1 MKIKKKII
9 KIATLTTVF
18 AVGIGT
24 VAFNNVTPTPVVA
37 EQHLDNYDPYYYD
50 GTYYD
55 SLHMENLDDGMNG
68 SLRTALTAKIKPA
81 GFYTYGSTGET
92 HLATQL
98 QYADE
103 DPENPNNM
111 IYLYTRNSVKK
122 NAASSWNREH
132 VWCQSLSG
140 TDNDHRNWGTT
151 EGGTDILHLR
161 PTYPDVNSTRNNHP
175 YGETTNGTP
184 KYYNNMLFGYLQGDT
199 FEPLASVKGDVAR
212 IIMYL
217 WVTYTGY
224 TKSGG
229 GTYYPLNILRVIDSY
244 DTLIKWHTEDKPDVL
259 EGNRNNYCQTSKQKN
274 RNPFVDHPELA
285 WRIFGDAPN
294 LSSSVKQACMNA
306 YPLNGGEQ
314 IDPTGIRL
322 NKSTAS
328 VEAGK
333 TLQLNAT
340 LEPSGATGTV
350 TWSSNN
356 TSVATVSGGL
366 VTAKTTG
373 TATITATV
381 ASYSASCTITVTE
394 AVNNYGTLENPLTV
408 DEALESI
415 PSDGSETSEP
425 LFVKGIVSSNSSFN
439 TTYNNYSSVWLKS
452 DDGSTSQ
459 ALKLYRATGDSSV
472 INSYKTTNSMTDKEI
487 VVHGRGILYNGTTF
501 ELAESEND
509 PINPVIHSISSPDAT
524 DIVLDRISAELSVG
538 GTLTLHATLTPANSE
553 SIVTWQS
560 SDTSV
565 ATVNNGGVVTAVSA
579 GTAVITAT
587 VSGDIEAECL
597 ITVTGGQSVDIE
609 LASSISA
616 GDTVYLACSA
626 TSNQYNGPSG
636 SGTSAIGTYTP
647 YTTTPDA
654 NTYPLDVCEGSETDT
669 YAFKIKSGNYAN
681 KYLAWYDG
689 NTLYASDT
697 LNDNSS
703 WTVSIDANG
712 NATIANVDTPS
723 RVIWWNVGSPRF
735 CCYTGKSNGGSFK
748 YVQLWKAVADPAPTV
763 NDYFV
768 NASKHFEL
776 LGNEGTHN
784 EDATVNYVFKDQGLT
799 NASDIDGLEINDI
812 ITLSGAKAD
821 NSSGNVP
828 KYYDNSGNGEM
839 RVYKG
844 NTFTFES
851 TTNITRIA
859 FTFSSAQYSSNLTV
873 NVGTLENGVWT
884 GSATTI
890 TFKNSNEDNT
900 QIRFRALNIT
910 YDKEVL
916 DVSNVAM
923 RFGMSMSKDD
933 WNAINDEWGIDDYGV
948 MLVKE
953 TTLEGY
959 GVSSVKAAYLAGKTL
974 KISRKGS
981 YSEPYS
987 MDEDNYLF
995 TVKMN
1000 MTTVDSYNIV
1010 YRAAPFIVVDDEYYF
1025 LDDIRYSVN
1034 LMAVYFA
1041 NHDGCNLSSDALTLL
1056 STLH

>member
-1 MKIKKKII
+1 MNKKRLFLRTAII
-9 KIATLTTVF
+9 SSAF
-18 AVGIGT
+18 ALSLGLAISH
-24 VAFNNVTPTPVVA
+24 NVTPTKLEA

-55 SLHMENLDDGMNG
+55 SLHMENLNDGMNG

-103 DPENPNNM
+103 DPENPSNM

-175 YGETTNGTP
+175 YGETTKGTP
-184 KYYNNMLFGYLQGDT
+184 KYYNNMLFGYLQGDI
-199 FEPLASVKGDVAR
+199 FEPIDATKGDVAR

-322 NKSTAS
+322 NKNTAS

-340 LEPSGATGTV
+340 LEPSGATGSV

-373 TATITATV
+373 VATITATV

-408 DEALESI
+408 DEALELI

-425 LFVKGIVSSNSSFN
+425 LYVKGIVSSNSSYN

-472 INSYKTTNSMTDKEI
+472 INSYKAANSMTDKEI
-487 VVHGRGILYNGTTF
+487 VVHGRGTLYNGTTY
-501 ELAESEND
+501 ELAESTSD
-509 PINPVIHSISSPDAT
+509 PNNPVIHSISSPDAT

-538 GTLTLHATLTPANSE
+538 GTLTLHAALTPANSE

-565 ATVNNGGVVTAVSA
+565 ATVNNSGVVTAVSA
-579 GTAVITAT
+579 GTTVITAT

-597 ITVTGGQSVDIE
+597 LTVTGGQSVDIE
-609 LASSISA
+609 LASSISV

-626 TSNQYNGPSG
+626 SSNQYNGPSG

-723 RVIWWNVGSPRF
+723 RIIWWNVGSPRF

-748 YVQLWKAVADPAPTV
+748 YVQLWKAAASSIETPEDYLNNVAK
-763 NDYFV
+763 YFV
-768 NASKHFEL
+768 LEGK
-776 LGNEGTHN
+776 EGTALKDKTDTIVF
-784 EDATVNYVFKDQGLT
+784 EDEGIADATTLETMNLTYGTMTFSKESGSNY
-799 NASDIDGLEINDI
+799 
-812 ITLSGAKAD
+812 
-821 NSSGNVP
+821 P
-828 KYYDNSGNGEM
+828 KYYNNGKNARLYKSNSLPITCS
-839 RVYKG
+839 R
-844 NTFTFES
+844 
-851 TTNITRIA
+851 NITRVE
-859 FTFSSAQYSSNLTV
+859 FTFTSGYGSGLTV
-873 NVGTLENGVWT
+873 STGTLTDNVWT
-884 GSATTI
+884 GSATTVKF
-890 TFKNSNEDNT
+890 TNGNSDNT
-900 QIRFRALNIT
+900 QIRFTKIAVTTTAEALVVN
-910 YDKEVL
+910 
-916 DVSNVAM
+916 NVIM
-923 RFGMSMSKDD
+923 RFGATIPSSD
-933 WNAINDEWGIDDYGV
+933 WNYINDTWGISDYGV
-948 MLVKE
+948 MMAKE
-953 TTLEGY
+953 TTLAGY
-959 GVSSVKAAYLAGKTL
+959 GVSSIKQAYKNHEYL
-974 KISRKGS
+974 SDFHRGS
-981 YSEPYS
+981 NVMPHPEAETYKFTAKVT
-987 MDEDNYLF
+987 MTDEANY
-995 TVKMN
+995 
-1000 MTTVDSYNIV
+1000 DIV
-1010 YRAAPFIVVDDEYYF
+1010 FCAAPYIVIDGEYYF
-1025 LDDIRYSVN
+1025 LEEIRYSVN
-1034 LMAVYFA
+1034 TLADYYLE
-1041 NHDGCNLSSDALTLL
+1041 HGGSSLSEDALNLL
-1056 STLH
+1056 AGN

>member
-1 MKIKKKII
+1 MNKKRFFLR
-9 KIATLTTVF
+9 IAILSSVF
-18 AVGIGT
+18 ALGLGLAVSHN
-24 VAFNNVTPTPVVA
+24 VAPTKLEA

-55 SLHMENLDDGMNG
+55 SLHMENLNDGMNG

-81 GFYTYGSTGET
+81 GFYTYGSSGET

-199 FEPLASVKGDVAR
+199 FEPIDATKGDVAR

-306 YPLNGGEQ
+306 YPLNGGGEQ

-340 LEPSGATGTV
+340 LEPSGATGSV
-350 TWSSNN
+350 TWTSSNTN
-356 TSVATVSGGL
+356 IATVSGGL
-366 VTAKTTG
+366 VTAKAAG
-373 TATITATV
+373 SATITATV

-394 AVNNYGTLENPLTV
+394 AVNNYGTLENPLSV
-408 DEALESI
+408 DDAIELI
-415 PSDGSETSEP
+415 SETGENATADQ
-425 LFVKGIVSSNSSFN
+425 LYVKGVVSSNSAFN
-439 TTYNNYSSVWLKS
+439 TTNNYNNYDYVWLQS
-452 DDGSTSQ
+452 DDGSEAQ
-459 ALKLYRATGDSSV
+459 ALQLFRIKLDANVQGD
-472 INSYKTTNSMTDKEI
+472 YTAANSMVGKE
-487 VVHGRGILYNGTTF
+487 VVAHGYGQYYNNTTYEICKANSVQPYIL
-501 ELAESEND
+501 
-509 PINPVIHSISSPDAT
+509 SITAPDAT
-524 DIVLDRISAELSVG
+524 DITLDRTTAELSVG

-553 SIVTWQS
+553 STITWES

-565 ATVNNGGVVTAVSA
+565 ATVNSSGVVTAVSA
-579 GTAVITAT
+579 GTTVITAT

-609 LASSISA
+609 LASSISV
-616 GDTVYLACSA
+616 GDTVYLACDYS
-626 TSNQYNGPSG
+626 SSQYNGPSG

-669 YAFKIKSGNYAN
+669 YAFKIKSGSYAN
-681 KYLAWYDG
+681 KYLAWSES
-689 NTLYASDT
+689 NSLMASDT
-697 LNDNSS
+697 LDDNSS
-703 WTVSIDANG
+703 WTVSIDGNG
-712 NATIANVDTPS
+712 NATIANADTPA
-723 RVIWWNVGSPRF
+723 RVIWWNVSSPRF

-748 YVQLWKAVADPAPTV
+748 YVQLWKAAASSAEKPEDYLNNVAK
-763 NDYFV
+763 YFV
-768 NASKHFEL
+768 LEGSEATSIQNKSAS
-776 LGNEGTHN
+776 
-784 EDATVNYVFKDQGLT
+784 VVFGEQGYT
-799 NASDIDGLEINDI
+799 NGDVFTSVALDSNV
-812 ITLSGAKAD
+812 TLSAEKA
-821 NSSGNVP
+821 SGSYDP
-828 KYYDNSGNGEM
+828 KYYTDGGL
-839 RVYKG
+839 RVYGKNTITITCSGTITGITITYKG
-844 NTFTFES
+844 GTYTGDS
-851 TTNITRIA
+851 ITC
-859 FTFSSAQYSSNLTV
+859 S
-873 NVGTLENGVWT
+873 VGSLNEDKTVWT
-884 GSATTI
+884 GSASSV
-890 TFKNSNEDNT
+890 TFTNTSNSQT
-900 QIRFRALNIT
+900 RIPSVSVSYT
-910 YDKEVL
+910 KEILAVNNVL
-916 DVSNVAM
+916 M
-923 RFGMSMSKDD
+923 RFGATIPSSD
-933 WNAINDEWGIDDYGV
+933 WNYINDTWGISDYGV
-948 MLVKE
+948 MMAKE
-953 TTLEGY
+953 TTLSSY
-959 GVSSVKAAYLAGKTL
+959 GVSSIKQAYKNHEYL
-974 KISRKGS
+974 SDFHRGS
-981 YSEPYS
+981 NVMPHPEAETYKFTAKVT
-987 MDEDNYLF
+987 MTDEANY
-995 TVKMN
+995 
-1000 MTTVDSYNIV
+1000 DIV
-1010 YRAAPFIVVDDEYYF
+1010 FCAAPYIVIDGEYYF
-1025 LDDIRYSVN
+1025 LEEIRYSVN
-1034 LMAVYFA
+1034 TLADYYLE
-1041 NHDGCNLSSDALTLL
+1041 HGGSSLSEDALNLL
-1056 STLH
+1056 AGN

>member
-1 MKIKKKII
+1 MNKKRLFLRTAII
-9 KIATLTTVF
+9 SSAF
-18 AVGIGT
+18 ALSLGLAISH
-24 VAFNNVTPTPVVA
+24 NVVPTKLEA

-55 SLHMENLDDGMNG
+55 SLHMENLNDGMNG
-68 SLRTALTAKIKPA
+68 SLRTALTTLIQPA

-111 IYLYTRNSVKK
+111 IYLYTRNSVEK

-140 TDNDHRNWGTT
+140 IDNDHRNWGTT

-175 YGETTNGTP
+175 YGETSNGTP

-199 FEPLASVKGDVAR
+199 FEPLDSVKGDVAR

-340 LEPSGATGTV
+340 LEPSGATGSV

-356 TSVATVSGGL
+356 TSVATVSNGL

-394 AVNNYGTLENPLTV
+394 AVNNYGTLENPLSV
-408 DEALESI
+408 DEAIELI
-415 PSDGSETSEP
+415 SEP
-425 LFVKGIVSSNSSFN
+425 GENATADQLYVKGVVSSNSAFN
-439 TTYNNYSSVWLKS
+439 TTNNYNNYDYVWLQS
-452 DDGSTSQ
+452 DDGSEAQ
-459 ALKLYRATGDSSV
+459 ALQLFRIKLDGNIQGD
-472 INSYKTTNSMTDKEI
+472 YTAANSMVGKEVI
-487 VVHGRGILYNGTTF
+487 AHGYGQYYNQTTYEICKANSVQPYIL
-501 ELAESEND
+501 
-509 PINPVIHSISSPDAT
+509 SITAPDAT
-524 DIVLDRISAELSVG
+524 DITLDRTSAELSVG

-553 SIVTWQS
+553 STITWES

-565 ATVNNGGVVTAVSA
+565 ATVNSSGVVNAVSA
-579 GTAVITAT
+579 GTTVITAT

-609 LASSISA
+609 LASSISV
-616 GDTVYLACSA
+616 GDTVYLACDYS
-626 TSNQYNGPSG
+626 SSQYNGPSG

-654 NTYPLDVCEGSETDT
+654 NTYPLDVCEGSVTDT
-669 YAFKIKSGNYAN
+669 YAFKIKSGSYAN
-681 KYLAWYDG
+681 KYLAWSES
-689 NTLYASDT
+689 NSLMASDT
-697 LNDNSS
+697 LDDNSS
-703 WTVSIDANG
+703 WTVSIDGNG
-712 NATIANVDTPS
+712 NATIANANTPA
-723 RVIWWNVGSPRF
+723 RVIWWNVSSPRF

-748 YVQLWKAVADPAPTV
+748 YVQLWKAAASSAEKPEDYLNNTAK
-763 NDYFV
+763 YFV
-768 NASKHFEL
+768 LEGK
-776 LGNEGTHN
+776 EGTALKDKTDTVVF
-784 EDATVNYVFKDQGLT
+784 EDEGIADATTLETINLTYGTMTFSKEGGSNY
-799 NASDIDGLEINDI
+799 
-812 ITLSGAKAD
+812 
-821 NSSGNVP
+821 P
-828 KYYDNSGNGEM
+828 KYYNNGKNARLYKSNSLTITCSRTIT
-839 RVYKG
+839 RVEF
-844 NTFTFES
+844 TFTS
-851 TTNITRIA
+851 GYG
-859 FTFSSAQYSSNLTV
+859 SGLTV
-873 NVGTLENGVWT
+873 SAGTLVDNVWT
-884 GSATTI
+884 GSATTVKF
-890 TFKNSNEDNT
+890 TNGNSDNT
-900 QIRFRALNIT
+900 QIRFTAISVTTSEEALVVN
-910 YDKEVL
+910 
-916 DVSNVAM
+916 NVAM
-923 RFGMSMSKDD
+923 RFGATIPSSD
-933 WNAINDEWGIDDYGV
+933 WNYINDTWGISDYGV
-948 MLVKE
+948 MMAKE
-953 TTLEGY
+953 TTLAGY
-959 GVSSVKAAYLAGKTL
+959 GVSSIKQAYKNHEYL
-974 KISRKGS
+974 SDFHRGS
-981 YSEPYS
+981 NVIPHPEAETYKFTAKVT
-987 MDEDNYLF
+987 MTDEANY
-995 TVKMN
+995 
-1000 MTTVDSYNIV
+1000 DIV
-1010 YRAAPFIVVDDEYYF
+1010 FCAAPYIVIDGEYYF
-1025 LDDIRYSVN
+1025 
-1034 LMAVYFA
+1034 
-1041 NHDGCNLSSDALTLL
+1041 
-1056 STLH
+1056 

>member
-1 MKIKKKII
+1 MKINKNII
-9 KIATLTTVF
+9 KIVTLATVF

-24 VAFNNVTPTPVVA
+24 VAFNNVTPTPVAA

-55 SLHMENLDDGMNG
+55 SLHMENLNDGMNG

-103 DPENPNNM
+103 DPENPSNM

-140 TDNDHRNWGTT
+140 LDNDHRNWGTT

-175 YGETTNGTP
+175 YGETSNGTP

-340 LEPSGATGTV
+340 LEPTGATGSI
-350 TWSSNN
+350 TWTSNN

-366 VTAKTTG
+366 VTAKTIG

-408 DEALESI
+408 DEALELI

-425 LFVKGIVSSNSSFN
+425 LYVKGIVSSNSSYN

-472 INSYKTTNSMTDKEI
+472 INSYKTANSMTEKEI
-487 VVHGRGILYNGTTF
+487 VVHGRGILYNGTTY
-501 ELAESEND
+501 ELAESTND
-509 PINPVIHSISSPDAT
+509 PNNPVIHSISSPDAT
-524 DIVLDRISAELSVG
+524 DIVLDRTSAELSVG
-538 GTLTLHATLTPANSE
+538 GLLTLHATLTPANSE
-553 SIVTWQS
+553 STITWQS

-565 ATVNNGGVVTAVSA
+565 ATVNSSGVVTAVSV
-579 GTAVITAT
+579 GTTVITAT

-597 ITVTGGQSVDIE
+597 VTVTGGQSVDIE
-609 LASSISA
+609 LASSISV

-647 YTTTPDA
+647 YTTIPDA
-654 NTYPLDVCEGSETDT
+654 NTYPLDICEGSETDT
-669 YAFKIKSGNYAN
+669 YAFKIKSGNYAY

-697 LNDNSS
+697 LNSNSS
-703 WTVSIDANG
+703 WTVSIDGDG
-712 NATIANVDTPS
+712 NSTIANADTPA
-723 RVIWWNVGSPRF
+723 RVIWWNVSSPRF

-748 YVQLWKAVADPAPTV
+748 YVQLWKAAASSAETPK
-763 NDYFV
+763 DYLN
-768 NASKHFEL
+768 NAAKYFML
-776 LGNEGTHN
+776 QGKEGTALKDKTDTIVF
-784 EDATVNYVFKDQGLT
+784 EDEGIADATTLETMNLTYGTMTFSKESGSNY
-799 NASDIDGLEINDI
+799 
-812 ITLSGAKAD
+812 
-821 NSSGNVP
+821 P
-828 KYYDNSGNGEM
+828 KYYDNGKNA
-839 RVYKG
+839 RLYKS
-844 NTFTFES
+844 NSLTITCS
-851 TTNITRIA
+851 KNITRVE
-859 FTFSSAQYSSNLTV
+859 FTFTSGYGSGLTV
-873 NVGTLENGVWT
+873 STGTLTDNVWT
-884 GSATTI
+884 GSTT
-890 TFKNSNEDNT
+890 TVKFTNGNNDNT
-900 QIRFRALNIT
+900 QIRFTKIAVTTTAEALVVN
-910 YDKEVL
+910 
-916 DVSNVAM
+916 NVIM
-923 RFGMSMSKDD
+923 RFGATIPSSD
-933 WNAINDEWGIDDYGV
+933 WNYINDTWGISDYGV
-948 MLVKE
+948 MMAKE
-953 TTLEGY
+953 TTLAGY
-959 GVSSVKAAYLAGKTL
+959 GVSSIKQAYKNHEYL
-974 KISRKGS
+974 SNFHRGS
-981 YSEPYS
+981 NVMPHPEAETYKFTAKVT
-987 MDEDNYLF
+987 MTDEANY
-995 TVKMN
+995 
-1000 MTTVDSYNIV
+1000 DIV
-1010 YRAAPFIVVDDEYYF
+1010 FCAAPYIVIDGEYHF
-1025 LDDIRYSVN
+1025 LEEIRYSVN
-1034 LMAVYFA
+1034 TLA
-1041 NHDGCNLSSDALTLL
+1041 NYYLEHGGSSLSEDALNLL
-1056 STLH
+1056 AGN